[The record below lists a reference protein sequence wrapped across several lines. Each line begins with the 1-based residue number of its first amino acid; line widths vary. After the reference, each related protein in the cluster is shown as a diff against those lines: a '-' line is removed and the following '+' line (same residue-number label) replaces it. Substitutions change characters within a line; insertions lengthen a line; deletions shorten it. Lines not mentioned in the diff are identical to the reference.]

1 MNKSFIFAKIVK
13 ADSRNKHA
21 CIMRR
26 HILFSV
32 KATDFRM
39 KRAVFILLAVLLC
52 RQTAEAAFP
61 VSDAAIVKAF
71 SQSPAVAAKVSDAVM
86 QPTERPNRQK
96 MRGGYPTGYEIID
109 GDTVIKVS
117 ILPVYVFRKPKD
129 MRRYQKLVR
138 NVKIVYPYAK
148 QARAYLDTLE
158 AEILKINNPK
168 ERARFAKAMEKEIV
182 RKYRPVLEQ
191 MTFSQGKILIKLI
204 DRETERTSYQI
215 LKQFRGGFVAG
226 FWQTIARIFKANL
239 KDEYDKEGDDQLIEQ
254 IIILYEAGLL

>member
-1 MNKSFIFAKIVK
+1 MPG
-13 ADSRNKHA
+13 R
-21 CIMRR
+21 
-26 HILFSV
+26 ILFSA
-32 KATDFRM
+32 KTTDIRM
-39 KRAVFILLAVLLC
+39 KRAALISLAVLLC
-52 RQTAEAAFP
+52 WQTAEAAFP
-61 VSDAAIVKAF
+61 VSDIPFASAYLQQPAA
-71 SQSPAVAAKVSDAVM
+71 AAKASSQTM
-86 QPTERPNRQK
+86 QPVETPHRQK

-158 AEILKINNPK
+158 AEILKIDNPK

-182 RKYRPVLEQ
+182 RKYRPVLER

>member
-1 MNKSFIFAKIVK
+1 MK
-13 ADSRNKHA
+13 ADSRSKPA
-21 CIMRR
+21 CVMPGR
-26 HILFSV
+26 ILFSA
-32 KATDFRM
+32 KTTDIRM
-39 KRAVFILLAVLLC
+39 KRAALISLAVLLC
-52 RQTAEAAFP
+52 WQTAEAAFP
-61 VSDAAIVKAF
+61 VSDIPFASAYLQQPAA
-71 SQSPAVAAKVSDAVM
+71 AAKASSQTM
-86 QPTERPNRQK
+86 QPVETPHRQK

-158 AEILKINNPK
+158 AEILKIDNPK

-182 RKYRPVLEQ
+182 RKYRPVLER